1 MKRQLDAKTPVED
14 GSPVG
19 GAVLGTYTADRE
31 RRRVRAITSPTAGLC
46 LVDEGSDGAVLVEPQ
61 LEGMVE
67 ARALA
72 ADYLALATER
82 GAPQT
87 RHPWP
92 PDGGGA
98 S

>member
-1 MKRQLDAKTPVED
+1 MKRQLDAKAPVQD
-14 GSPVG
+14 GSSG
-19 GAVLGTYTADRE
+19 NGAVLGTYTADGE

-46 LVDEGSDGAVLVEPQ
+46 LVDEGSGGGLLVEPR

-72 ADYLALATER
+72 ADYLVRAAKR
-82 GAPQT
+82 GEPQT

-92 PDGGGA
+92 PDDGGA